1 MFTLW
6 GDACRLCD
14 GLSRRSFLR
23 IGAFGGLTLTD
34 LLRART
40 AAQSATRPAGS
51 PAPCA
56 KAAIMVY
63 LQGGPSHLDTYDLK
77 PDAPVEYRGE
87 FRPIQT
93 NVPGVRI
100 CELFPAQARLFDK
113 LALLRAVT
121 SVEEHSDSLVY
132 TGYTQ
137 AVNRIAR
144 HPSFGAVVSR
154 CRGHASGA
162 MPPFVSLRDTRASQT
177 GRTMLGNDAGYLGI
191 AHRAFTLD
199 GPGMDDLRLPSG
211 VDAARVRQRR
221 GLLECFDD
229 ARRAVDASGAM
240 AGLDSLTA
248 RAFDLVTSGAI
259 RRALDLNR
267 EDQRVRDRYRG
278 VEQFLTARR
287 LVEAGAGCV
296 TLCIGSENDFGA
308 WDTHGE
314 NFPALRRL
322 LPELDR
328 AIATL
333 VQDLHDRGLYEDVVI
348 VVWGEF
354 GRTPRINRQ
363 AGRDHWAPVMSVL
376 IAGGGLNMGQVIGA
390 SSRRGEYPAQRR
402 CTVQQ
407 VLSALYRAVG
417 IDPSMTFPDTSGRP
431 MHILDDR
438 EPIGELL

>member
-6 GDACRLCD
+6 GDTRRLCD

-23 IGAFGGLTLTD
+23 IGAFGAGLTLID
-34 LLRART
+34 LLRAR
-40 AAQSATRPAGS
+40 AAAGATSS
-51 PAPCA
+51 PVPSP
-56 KAAIMVY
+56 KSAIMVY

-77 PDAPVEYRGE
+77 PDAPMEYRGD

-100 CELFPAQARLFDK
+100 CELLPAQARLFDK
-113 LALLRAVT
+113 LAVLRAVA

-154 CRGHASGA
+154 VRGQASCG
-162 MPPFVSLRDTRASQT
+162 MPTFVSLRDTRASQT
-177 GRTMLGNDAGYLGI
+177 GRTVLSNEAGYLGM
-191 AHRAFTLD
+191 AHRAFTID
-199 GPGMDDLRLPSG
+199 GPGIDGLRLPSG
-211 VDAARVRQRR
+211 VGAPRVRERR
-221 GLLECFDD
+221 GLLECFDNV
-229 ARRAVDASGAM
+229 RREVDASGAM
-240 AGLDSLTA
+240 AGLDALTA
-248 RAFDLVTSGAI
+248 RAFDLVTSGAVH
-259 RRALDLNR
+259 RALDLNR
-267 EDQRVRDRYRG
+267 EDRRVRDRYRG

-287 LVEAGAGCV
+287 LVEAGVGCV
-296 TLCIGSENDFGA
+296 TLCVGSENDFGA

-328 AIATL
+328 GVSTL
-333 VQDLHDRGLYEDVVI
+333 VQDLCDRGLYEDVVM

-354 GRTPRINRQ
+354 GRTPRINVT

-376 IAGGGLNMGQVIGA
+376 IAGGGLKMGQVIGA
-390 SSRRGEYPAQRR
+390 SSRRGEYSVQRR
-402 CTVQQ
+402 CSVQQ
-407 VLSALYRAVG
+407 VLSTLYRAVG
-417 IDPSMTFPDTSGRP
+417 INPSMTFPDTSGRP
-431 MHILDDR
+431 MYILDDR
-438 EPIGELL
+438 EPINELL